1 MATFDTCFDHFDTL
15 TLAFCKL
22 LFISLGRDNF
32 KRSNLH
38 PDRPRQKSH
47 KMLTRSRS
55 KASKQPVFIDDKW
68 NDAYIQT
75 KDEQIDAMLA
85 ADSTQ
90 RGWDELEEEN
100 SEAEDAD
107 SEDGWQSDSDE
118 SEDNDDDWLERPQQ
132 LLEWSFTQR
141 WVAGGGMLHNVI
153 WTLAVVSVAPLLLY
167 VSLPRCDQQ
176 LWPLQ
181 SPRLA
186 GSLSKALLNVLT
198 LAIAGMALYGV
209 SCTVEPLTAS
219 DVLNWKELELEP
231 PVQCGERLLQG
242 GKELVKEAIE
252 ALSAASNPDAPLR
265 RLDEDI
271 WTLVKSFDAPVL
283 RELAVLAVG
292 ALTTLTCFHRV
303 WVKTLVLLT
312 AASYVAFNVM
322 TEVKMQ
328 QRAAVEIFS
337 LDPTFA
343 FVNESI
349 FVAID
354 GQNLEEGGSV
364 AWAPYWGGVQQQQ
377 AQSCPKRFPQQISN
391 GGVLVT
397 FGQVNEFVPCYLGAK
412 ETSSAV
418 IVDGEIQP
426 SEAFQCFESIRLR
439 VKDPKSVP
447 GWSLHQHQQE
457 GEPFPTEKH
466 EL

>member
-1 MATFDTCFDHFDTL
+1 
-15 TLAFCKL
+15 
-22 LFISLGRDNF
+22 
-32 KRSNLH
+32 
-38 PDRPRQKSH
+38 
-47 KMLTRSRS
+47 MLTRSRS

-85 ADSTQ
+85 ADASQ

-100 SEAEDAD
+100 SEAEDPD
-107 SEDGWQSDSDE
+107 SDEDAWHSDSDE
-118 SEDNDDDWLERPQQ
+118 SEDNDEDWLERPQQ
-132 LLEWSFTQR
+132 LLGWSFTQR
-141 WVAGGGMLHNVI
+141 WVAGGGWVQNVA
-153 WTLAVVSVAPLLLY
+153 WTLAVMGVAPMLLY
-167 VSLPRCDQQ
+167 ISLPRSDQQ

-186 GSLSKALLNVLT
+186 GALSKALLNLLT
-198 LAIAGMALYGV
+198 LAGVGLALYGV
-209 SCTVEPLTAS
+209 SCSVDSLALTN
-219 DVLNWKELELEP
+219 VLNWRDLDLEP
-231 PVQCGERLLQG
+231 PVECGERLLRG
-242 GKELVKEAIE
+242 GREFIVE
-252 ALSAASNPDAPLR
+252 ALGALSVAWNPDAPLR
-265 RLDEDI
+265 RLDDDF
-271 WTLVKSFDAPVL
+271 WTLVKSLDAPVV
-283 RELAVLAVG
+283 RELAVL
-292 ALTTLTCFHRV
+292 LTGVLVTLTCFHRV
-303 WVKTLVLLT
+303 WAKTLVLLT
-312 AASYVAFNVM
+312 AATYVAFNVM

-377 AQSCPKRFPQQISN
+377 VQSCPKRFPQQLSN

-397 FGQVNEFVPCYLGAK
+397 FGQVNEYVPCYLGAK
-412 ETSSAV
+412 ETVSAI

-426 SEAFQCFESIRLR
+426 SKAFQCFESIRLR
-439 VKDPKSVP
+439 VKDQKSVP

-457 GEPFPTEKH
+457 EEPFPTEKH

>member
-1 MATFDTCFDHFDTL
+1 
-15 TLAFCKL
+15 
-22 LFISLGRDNF
+22 
-32 KRSNLH
+32 
-38 PDRPRQKSH
+38 
-47 KMLTRSRS
+47 MLTRSRS

-85 ADSTQ
+85 ADASQ

-100 SEAEDAD
+100 SESEDAD
-107 SEDGWQSDSDE
+107 SDEDAWHSDSDE
-118 SEDNDDDWLERPQQ
+118 SEDNDEDWLERPQQ
-132 LLEWSFTQR
+132 LPEWSFTQR
-141 WVAGGGMLHNVI
+141 WVAGGGLLPNVG
-153 WTLAVVSVAPLLLY
+153 WTLAVVGVAPMLLY
-167 VSLPRCDQQ
+167 LSLPRSDQQ

-186 GSLSKALLNVLT
+186 GTLSKVLLNLLT
-198 LAIAGMALYGV
+198 LAVVGVALYGV
-209 SCTVEPLTAS
+209 SCSVESMTATN
-219 DVLNWKELELEP
+219 VLNWRQLELKS
-231 PVQCGERLLQG
+231 PVECGERLLQG
-242 GKELVKEAIE
+242 GREFVKEAME
-252 ALSAASNPDAPLR
+252 RYL
-265 RLDEDI
+265 RLDDDI
-271 WTLVKSFDAPVL
+271 WTLVKSLDAPV
-283 RELAVLAVG
+283 
-292 ALTTLTCFHRV
+292 
-303 WVKTLVLLT
+303 TLVLLI
-312 AASYVAFNVM
+312 AASYVAFNVV

-364 AWAPYWGGVQQQQ
+364 AWAPYWGGV
-377 AQSCPKRFPQQISN
+377 
-391 GGVLVT
+391 
-397 FGQVNEFVPCYLGAK
+397 NEYVPCYLSAK
-412 ETSSAV
+412 ETASAV

-439 VKDPKSVP
+439 VKDQKSVP
-447 GWSLHQHQQE
+447 GWSLNQHQQE
-457 GEPFPTEKH
+457 EEPFPTEKH

>member
-1 MATFDTCFDHFDTL
+1 
-15 TLAFCKL
+15 
-22 LFISLGRDNF
+22 
-32 KRSNLH
+32 
-38 PDRPRQKSH
+38 
-47 KMLTRSRS
+47 MLTRSRS

-85 ADSTQ
+85 ADASQ

-100 SEAEDAD
+100 SEPEDAD
-107 SEDGWQSDSDE
+107 SDEDAWHSDSR
-118 SEDNDDDWLERPQQ
+118 DWLERPQQ
-132 LLEWSFTQR
+132 LPEWSFTQR
-141 WVAGGGMLHNVI
+141 WVAGGGLLPNVG
-153 WTLAVVSVAPLLLY
+153 WTLAVVGVAPMLLY
-167 VSLPRCDQQ
+167 LSLPRSDQQ

-186 GSLSKALLNVLT
+186 GTLSKVLLNLLT
-198 LAIAGMALYGV
+198 LAVVGVALYGV
-209 SCTVEPLTAS
+209 SCSVESMTATN
-219 DVLNWKELELEP
+219 VLNWRQLELES
-231 PVQCGERLLQG
+231 PVECGENYYKAVG
-242 GKELVKEAIE
+242 T
-252 ALSAASNPDAPLR
+252 LSVGWNPHAPLR
-265 RLDEDI
+265 RLDDDI
-271 WTLVKSFDAPVL
+271 WTLVKSLDAPVV
-283 RELAVLAVG
+283 RELAALLAAVL
-292 ALTTLTCFHRV
+292 
-303 WVKTLVLLT
+303 TLVLLI
-312 AASYVAFNVM
+312 AASYMAFNVM

-377 AQSCPKRFPQQISN
+377 AQTCPKRFPQQLSN

-397 FGQVNEFVPCYLGAK
+397 FGQVNEYVPCYLSAK
-412 ETSSAV
+412 ETASAV
-418 IVDGEIQP
+418 IVD
-426 SEAFQCFESIRLR
+426 AFQCFESIRLR
-439 VKDPKSVP
+439 VKDQKSVP
-447 GWSLHQHQQE
+447 GWSLNQHQQE
-457 GEPFPTEKH
+457 EEPFPTEKH